1 MREGRERE
9 PFAHAVYIASMTGQ
23 SCFSIGQDRDRVRCR
38 GSTKCCDNANRRV
51 DDNRAGESGVS
62 HDGNRENITQLG
74 MENCFPICTNIP
86 PQIILFGHRQ
96 PVSMTH

>member
-1 MREGRERE
+1 
-9 PFAHAVYIASMTGQ
+9 
-23 SCFSIGQDRDRVRCR
+23 
-38 GSTKCCDNANRRV
+38 
-51 DDNRAGESGVS
+51 
-62 HDGNRENITQLG
+62 